1 MDNRILELVNDLSSR
16 KGDAFRLA
24 AMVANLQIEIDK
36 EKLENAGHT
45 EAAGVL

>member
-1 MDNRILELVNDLSSR
+1 MDKRILELVNDLSLW

-24 AMVANLQIEIDK
+24 AMVAALQIEIDK
-36 EKLENAGHT
+36 EKLEAAGHT